1 MTESMQKEYAKLRR
15 RPFLTP
21 VWLTALGGLLA
32 LVLLAWMVLSASTT
46 TVYVLRHAEQV
57 EDGSNDPPLSPAG
70 QARAERLREVFGGGD
85 AELGID
91 GIIVSPLRRS
101 QDTARPLAEARGI
114 PVVVVEATDP
124 GAAARRALHDFRGG
138 RVLVIGHSNTVP
150 AIVEALSG
158 QAVPAMGEDDF
169 STVYVVAR
177 PRYSPASVSVLNLP

>member
-32 LVLLAWMVLSASTT
+32 LVLLGWAVLSASTT

-57 EDGSNDPPLSPAG
+57 SDGSRDPPLSAAG
-70 QARAERLREVFGGGD
+70 QARAERLREVFSGSGTG
-85 AELGID
+85 LGID
-91 GIIVSPLRRS
+91 GIIVTELRRT
-101 QDTARPLAEARGI
+101 QDTAKPLADAGRI
-114 PVVVVEATDP
+114 PVVVVDAGSPRE
-124 GAAARRALHDFRGG
+124 AARRALHDFHGG

-158 QAVPAMGEDDF
+158 QSVPPMGEGDF

-177 PRYSPASVSVLNLP
+177 PRYSPASVSVLHLP